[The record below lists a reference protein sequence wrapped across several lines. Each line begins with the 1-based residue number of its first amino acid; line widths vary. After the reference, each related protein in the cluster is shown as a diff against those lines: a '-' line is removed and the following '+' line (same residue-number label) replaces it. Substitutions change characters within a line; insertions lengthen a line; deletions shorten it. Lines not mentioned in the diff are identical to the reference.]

1 MADVIK
7 LRTDTLFN
15 IKMLAEE
22 LKAGLMS
29 NFICEEP
36 SCCGN
41 AVLLCFEQYYVRVSN
56 FVSLS
61 VMISHEPDTTRAVI
75 VGSGGGTGVLNLSWG
90 ANKSIA
96 EKAEKV
102 FLDRGFVRE

>member
-61 VMISHEPDTTRAVI
+61 VMISQLPPAAFTNPAISLQILFT
-75 VGSGGGTGVLNLSWG
+75 SS
-90 ANKSIA
+90 SP
-96 EKAEKV
+96 
-102 FLDRGFVRE
+102 

>member
-1 MADVIK
+1 MADIIK

-15 IKMLAEE
+15 IRILAEE
-22 LKAGLMS
+22 LKARLLS
-29 NFICEEP
+29 DFICEEP
-36 SCCGN
+36 CCCGN
-41 AVLLCFEQYYVRVSN
+41 AVLLCFEQYYVRVSS
-56 FVSLS
+56 FASLS
-61 VMISHEPDTTRAVI
+61 VMISHEPDSTRAVI

-96 EKAEKV
+96 ENSEKI